1 MNLIALAIPFFLL
14 ALLIELLFDR
24 ARGTGVYRANDA
36 ISSLGAGTLSTTL
49 GYFTRLVPAAI
60 FGYVMQHIA
69 LVKVDPAWFD
79 FSPRGIVLW
88 ALALTAFDFCY
99 YWSHRMGHEISI
111 LWASHAVHHQSEDYN
126 LSTALRQTSTGFLFT
141 WVFYLP
147 LFLLGMPFEVFLT
160 VNALDLIYQ
169 FWVHTQLVGKLGWLD
184 RVFVTPSNHRVHHAQ
199 NPLYIDRNYG
209 GILIIWDRLFG
220 TFQEECDTE
229 PVVYG
234 VRKPLASWNPFWA
247 NLQVYDDLWFDAK
260 HTRRWRD
267 KLGIWFRRTGW
278 RPADVAARFPKR
290 NSDPAAFCKFDPPLG
305 RAGQRYIILQFVA
318 AAITVLWIGMLFAE
332 AGAVAIVVPCLALW
346 TTLYSLGMISEG
358 RPYAIRFEL
367 VRLLLVVPLATLAGE
382 RLGTIGADQFIPVSV
397 GVLLYVVLSL
407 VVLLRIERI
416 CPSADLAVQE
426 AEQR

>member
-14 ALLIELLFDR
+14 ALLVELAFDR

-36 ISSLGAGTLSTTL
+36 VSSLGAGTLSTTL

-60 FGYVMQHIA
+60 FGYVMQHFA
-69 LVKVDPAWFD
+69 LVDVDAAWFD
-79 FSPRGIVLW
+79 FAPRGIALW
-88 ALALTAFDFCY
+88 ALALVAFDFCY
-99 YWSHRMGHEISI
+99 YWAHRMGHEISV

-184 RVFVTPSNHRVHHAQ
+184 RIFVTPSNHRVHHAQ

-220 TFQEECDTE
+220 TFQEECDSE

-247 NLQVYDDLWFDAK
+247 NLQVYNDLWFDAK
-260 HTRRWRD
+260 HTCRWRD
-267 KLGIWFRRTGW
+267 KFGIWFHRTGW
-278 RPADVAARFPKR
+278 RPADVAVRFPKR
-290 NSDPAAFCKFDPPLG
+290 SSDPATLCKYDPPLG
-305 RAGQRYIILQFVA
+305 LAAQRYIILQFVA

-332 AGAVAIVVPCLALW
+332 AGAAAVVVPCLALW

-358 RPYAIRFEL
+358 RLYATRFEL
-367 VRLLLVVPLATLAGE
+367 IRLLLVVPLAMLAGE
-382 RLGTIGADQFIPVSV
+382 RLGTIGADRLMPLLA
-397 GVLLYVVLSL
+397 GVLVYIAVSL
-407 VVLLRIERI
+407 FMLLRIQHPGPTAE
-416 CPSADLAVQE
+416 LAVRE